1 MNIAAVSIT
10 ITLFLEFLK
19 IHLFSLFWSD
29 PPTSRHHLLLPELW
43 TFLSVKCPPP
53 APCVCAASV
62 SQPPLIAA
70 PDLTLT
76 VGPRYPRPRSGPGV
90 GAQPSPRPCPDPPL
104 SPALQPPP
112 LNVPPS
118 TPLHPEIDRCA
129 IRSKGWI
136 WNPVKLKVES
146 DWCEIQKWS
155 ANRHKQPPTFYNP
168 TPGDT

>member
-19 IHLFSLFWSD
+19 FIYFHFSGQIHQRVDIIFCCLNSEPFY
-29 PPTSRHHLLLPELW
+29 
-43 TFLSVKCPPP
+43 LSSVPP

-70 PDLTLT
+70 PDLSLT
-76 VGPRYPRPRSGPGV
+76 VGPRHPRPRSGPGV

-146 DWCEIQKWS
+146 D
-155 ANRHKQPPTFYNP
+155 
-168 TPGDT
+168 